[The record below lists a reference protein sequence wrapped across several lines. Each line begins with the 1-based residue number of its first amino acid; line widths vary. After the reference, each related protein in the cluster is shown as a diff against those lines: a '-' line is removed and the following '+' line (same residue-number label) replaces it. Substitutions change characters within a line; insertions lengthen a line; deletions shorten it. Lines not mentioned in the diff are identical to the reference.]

1 MTPEERAE
9 IKKKIISD
17 IEETKR
23 SIADLEQL
31 TKPIAPDDAIGRLT
45 RMEAINSRSINE
57 ASLNQARA
65 KLNKLER
72 ALERVDKE
80 DFGICVVCE
89 QPIPVKRMML
99 MPEAIKCVRCAE

>member
-1 MTPEERAE
+1 MTDQERQE
-9 IKKKIISD
+9 IKEKILA
-17 IEETKR
+17 ELEVTRR
-23 SIADLEQL
+23 SIAELEEL

-72 ALERVDKE
+72 ALGRVDKP
-80 DFGICVVCE
+80 DFGICAVCE
-89 QPIPVKRMML
+89 KPIPIKRMLL
-99 MPEAIKCVRCAE
+99 MPETIKCVNCAE

>member
-1 MTPEERAE
+1 MTNEERVQ
-9 IKKKIISD
+9 IKDKILND

-23 SIADLEQL
+23 SIAELTEL

-72 ALERVDKE
+72 ALERVEKP
-80 DFGICVVCE
+80 DFGICASCE
-89 QPIPVKRMML
+89 QPIPLKRMLL
-99 MPEAIKCVRCAE
+99 MPEAIKCVKCAE

>member
-1 MTPEERAE
+1 MTPEERSE
-9 IKKKIISD
+9 IKAKIVSD
-17 IEETKR
+17 IEETKH
-23 SIADLEQL
+23 SIAELEQL

-89 QPIPVKRMML
+89 QPIPLKRMLL
-99 MPEAIKCVRCAE
+99 MPEAIKCVKCAE

>member
-1 MTPEERAE
+1 MTNEERTQ
-9 IKKKIISD
+9 IKDKILND

-23 SIADLEQL
+23 SIAELTEL

-72 ALERVDKE
+72 ALERVEKP
-80 DFGICVVCE
+80 DFGICAVCE
-89 QPIPVKRMML
+89 QPIPLKRMLL
-99 MPEAIKCVRCAE
+99 MPEAIKCVKCAE

>member
-1 MTPEERAE
+1 MTPEERSE

-89 QPIPVKRMML
+89 QPIPVKRMLL

>member
-89 QPIPVKRMML
+89 QPIPVKRMLL